1 MNFASELRRELVQW
15 VRDGLVEPTQAEAI
29 RERYPDQDAGGT
41 TSLLLPAIYI
51 IGAALIGGGA
61 ISFVAANWDSIPI
74 PVRIG
79 LLVTTM
85 LGCEIAGFV
94 LWKVRGTR
102 ENLGQALV
110 TLGRWCSG
118 RAFS

>member
-15 VRDGLVEPTQAEAI
+15 VCDGLVEPTQAEAI

-79 LLVTTM
+79 LLVNIRPQQF
-85 LGCEIAGFV
+85 LYPV
-94 LWKVRGTR
+94 
-102 ENLGQALV
+102 ENTGIPGQTHPFRTELM
-110 TLGRWCSG
+110 R
-118 RAFS
+118 FSHLL